1 MLAKASMRHVGE
13 SKLVLLNVLVVLET
27 LMCISKRCLSGL
39 NMGQGIDS
47 GTYSK
52 LHKCSTPGAATH
64 ERRRDEKLIN
74 TGCRRSRRC
83 DKRTCLL

>member
-74 TGCRRSRRC
+74 TGCRGGRRC
-83 DKRTCLL
+83 GGRTCLL